1 MCITHPTKEIRMN
14 RNDTI
19 RLAAKLIA
27 QVTTIAAA
35 CVMFTGLH
43 GWVAVILAQIAAL
56 AASEAIDH
64 VLTDE
69 RIDNTLSS
77 VRGFFTRMKARAA

>member
-1 MCITHPTKEIRMN
+1 MN
-14 RNDTI
+14 RNHTI
-19 RLAAKLIA
+19 RLVAKLVA
-27 QVTTIAAA
+27 QITTIAAA

-56 AASEAIDH
+56 AASEVIDR

-69 RIDNTLSS
+69 RIDTTLDS
-77 VRGFFTRMKARAA
+77 VRGFFARMKARAA